1 MGSKTKM
8 KMLVVEDEEK
18 LASVIERGLVEEGYE
33 VTVCADGE
41 SGLKDAL
48 TDAYDCIVLDL
59 MLPKRSGI
67 ELLDAM
73 RAKNI
78 ATPVIIL
85 TAKDSVED
93 RVHGLDHGA
102 DDYMVKPFAFA
113 ELSARIRSVAR
124 RAEAAQPIVLHIADV
139 MLDPISQEVKRGD
152 EQIELTG
159 KEYSLLQ
166 YFMSNPNAPLSRKM
180 IAENVWD
187 VTFASYSNVI
197 DVYVNFLRKKID
209 QDREQKLIVTV
220 RGVGYMMRDP
230 DRPID

>member
-1 MGSKTKM
+1 M
-8 KMLVVEDEEK
+8 KILVVEDEEK
-18 LASVIERGLVEEGYE
+18 LASIIQRGLAEEQNE

-41 SGLKDAL
+41 SGLKEAVTAD
-48 TDAYDCIVLDL
+48 YDCIILDL

-73 RAKNI
+73 RAKEI
-78 ATPVIIL
+78 HTPVIIL

-113 ELSARIRSVAR
+113 ELEARIRSVAR
-124 RAEAAQPIVLHIADV
+124 RADAAQPILLSIADV
-139 MLDPISQEVKRGD
+139 TLDPIKQEVKRGD
-152 EQIELTG
+152 EEIKLTS

-166 YFMSNPNAPLSRKM
+166 YFMTNPNTPLSRKM

-209 QDREQKLIVTV
+209 CDREQKLIVTV